1 MEQIGLIAGDGKF
14 PLIAAK
20 EANNQG
26 YQVHAIAIKNIT
38 NGDID
43 KLVQKV
49 SWIEV
54 GELSKLLSLLKKDA
68 IKRVMMAGKVA
79 HRKIFNTEKFDNQLK
94 NLLMN
99 LENKSGNSILKAV
112 ADLLA
117 DEGMELIDSTKF
129 VTNWLAPKGVLS
141 QREPTESELAD
152 IRYGYSIALEIAQL
166 HIGQS
171 VAVKNGAIVAI
182 EAIEG
187 TDEMILR
194 AGKLGGKGVIIV
206 KVSQPNK
213 DKRFDVPVIGS
224 DTIETMIQ
232 AKAVVLAFMAEKILI
247 FDREEMIKKADQG
260 GIAIYSF

>member
-1 MEQIGLIAGDGKF
+1 MEQIGLIAGSGKF
-14 PLIAAK
+14 PLIAAQ

-38 NGDID
+38 NRDID
-43 KLVQKV
+43 KQVQKV

-68 IKRVMMAGKVA
+68 IKRVMMAGNVA
-79 HRKIFNTEKFDNQLK
+79 HRQIFNIEKFDNQLK
-94 NLLMN
+94 SLFTN
-99 LENKSGNSILKAV
+99 LENKSGNSILKAI

-129 VTNWLAPKGVLS
+129 VKNWLAPKGVLS
-141 QREPTESELAD
+141 QREPSENELAD

-171 VAVKNGAIVAI
+171 VAVKNGAIIAI

-194 AGKLGGKGVIIV
+194 AGKLGGKGVVIV

-213 DKRFDVPVIGS
+213 DKRFDMPVIGP

-232 AKAVVLAFMAEKILI
+232 AQALVLAFMAEKILI
-247 FDREEMIKKADQG
+247 FDREEMIKKADQR